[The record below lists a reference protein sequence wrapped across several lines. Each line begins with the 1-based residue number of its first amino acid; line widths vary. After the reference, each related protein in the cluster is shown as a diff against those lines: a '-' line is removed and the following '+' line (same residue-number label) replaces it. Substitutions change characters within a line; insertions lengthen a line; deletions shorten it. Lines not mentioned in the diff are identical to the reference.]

1 MEFPHSENSLK
12 FKSSRNACY
21 NLIKTNSN
29 MILSSSMPA
38 MQTKATLHQ
47 DFNRII
53 LLSFYKIERVLLRF
67 CSIDSIVYHQPILL
81 PSIFLKYIYYN
92 YKFKRKSM
100 ELGSK

>member
-1 MEFPHSENSLK
+1 
-12 FKSSRNACY
+12 
-21 NLIKTNSN
+21 
-29 MILSSSMPA
+29 MILSSSVPA

-67 CSIDSIVYHQPILL
+67 CSIGSIVYHQPIL
-81 PSIFLKYIYYN
+81 PSMFLKYIYYN